1 LADFLEFGL
10 NLLTVVTDG
19 RNMLIGTLGLL
30 LLLDR
35 RDYAPGSTSS
45 ADNVLVGN
53 GQKVSLV
60 NGKFSAQLCHAP
72 SVMKSLKE
80 TAIKARAV
88 NRIAYLGNLFH
99 VCDHLIITLGLLAE
113 PREEGLAVGELA
125 SIPERRSG
133 SGFWIDRT
141 FHAAE

>member
-10 NLLTVVTDG
+10 NLLTVITDG

-45 ADNVLVGN
+45 ANDVLVGN

-72 SVMKSLKE
+72 SVMKFLKE
-80 TAIKARAV
+80 TAIKAGAAD
-88 NRIAYLGNLFH
+88 RIAYLGNLLH
-99 VCDHLIITLGLLAE
+99 VCDHFIITLGLLAE

-125 SIPERRSG
+125 SY
-133 SGFWIDRT
+133 
-141 FHAAE
+141 

>member
-1 LADFLEFGL
+1 MTDFLEFGL

-60 NGKFSAQLCHAP
+60 NGKFSTQLCHAP
-72 SVMKSLKE
+72 SVMKFLKE

-88 NRIAYLGNLFH
+88 NRIAYLGNLLH

-125 SIPERRSG
+125 SKQERRSG
-133 SGFWIDRT
+133 SGFLD
-141 FHAAE
+141 

>member
-1 LADFLEFGL
+1 
-10 NLLTVVTDG
+10 
-19 RNMLIGTLGLL
+19 MLIGTLGLL

>member
-1 LADFLEFGL
+1 MADFLEFGL

-88 NRIAYLGNLFH
+88 NRIAYLGNLLH

>member
-10 NLLTVVTDG
+10 NFLTVVTDG

-45 ADNVLVGN
+45 ANNVLVGN

-72 SVMKSLKE
+72 LVMKFLKE

-88 NRIAYLGNLFH
+88 NRIAYLGNLLH
-99 VCDHLIITLGLLAE
+99 ICDHLIITLGLLAE

-125 SIPERRSG
+125 LILERRSG

>member
-1 LADFLEFGL
+1 
-10 NLLTVVTDG
+10 
-19 RNMLIGTLGLL
+19 MLIGTLGLL

-45 ADNVLVGN
+45 ANNVLVGN

-72 SVMKSLKE
+72 LVMKFLKE

-88 NRIAYLGNLFH
+88 NRIAYLGNLLH
-99 VCDHLIITLGLLAE
+99 ICDHLIITLGLLAE

-125 SIPERRSG
+125 LILERRSG

>member
-10 NLLTVVTDG
+10 NFLTVVTDG

-45 ADNVLVGN
+45 ANNVLVGN

-72 SVMKSLKE
+72 SVIKSLKE

-88 NRIAYLGNLFH
+88 NRIAYLGNLLH
-99 VCDHLIITLGLLAE
+99 ICDHLIITLGLLAE

-133 SGFWIDRT
+133 SGFWIDHT